1 MQLVAFIQQA
11 LNIRCVQLASTTTVC
26 LFLYWCI
33 ISSIITRAI
42 AETASDV
49 PMFVLRLRGMTE
61 ILFGK
66 DADSDADITGHGSE
80 PNVEDITSAI
90 LDHAK
95 VHQSPEASKP
105 RLHNTVRTAG
115 SIRSSSTSISNVKNL
130 DKANSM
136 VAERKKKAEE
146 AKLTEVGIRI
156 AATLWILDNSSKSKK
171 AKTPTQV

>member
-1 MQLVAFIQQA
+1 M
-11 LNIRCVQLASTTTVC
+11 
-26 LFLYWCI
+26 
-33 ISSIITRAI
+33 
-42 AETASDV
+42 
-49 PMFVLRLRGMTE
+49 E

-66 DADSDADITGHGSE
+66 DADSDVDITGHRSE
-80 PNVEDITSAI
+80 PNVEDITSTI
-90 LDHAK
+90 LDCAK
-95 VHQSPEASKP
+95 VHQSQASKP

-115 SIRSSSTSISNVKNL
+115 SIHSSLTSISNVKNL

>member
-1 MQLVAFIQQA
+1 
-11 LNIRCVQLASTTTVC
+11 
-26 LFLYWCI
+26 
-33 ISSIITRAI
+33 
-42 AETASDV
+42 
-49 PMFVLRLRGMTE
+49 MTE

-90 LDHAK
+90 LDRAK
-95 VHQSPEASKP
+95 VYPSQASKP

-130 DKANSM
+130 DKANKV

-146 AKLTEVGIRI
+146 AKLTEAGIRI
-156 AATLWILDNSSKSKK
+156 AATLWILDNSSKLKK

>member
-1 MQLVAFIQQA
+1 VQLVAFIQQA

-90 LDHAK
+90 LDRAK
-95 VHQSPEASKP
+95 VHQSQASKP

-130 DKANSM
+130 DKANSV